1 MSLRSTRGRS
11 NAVAVPARLLALV
24 DHSVGDGAW
33 RKSGARAG
41 ARASL
46 VSLVG
51 GGQARVGDPEKTK
64 QNQMGL
70 TLDRSANGGLI
81 FCSRSGNWK
90 NLRRKNKIEKSVR

>member
-1 MSLRSTRGRS
+1 M
-11 NAVAVPARLLALV
+11 
-24 DHSVGDGAW
+24 DHGAGDGA
-33 RKSGARAG
+33 RHQSGACVG
-41 ARASL
+41 AIC
-46 VSLVG
+46 LVG

-90 NLRRKNKIEKSVR
+90 NLRRKNKIEKSFR